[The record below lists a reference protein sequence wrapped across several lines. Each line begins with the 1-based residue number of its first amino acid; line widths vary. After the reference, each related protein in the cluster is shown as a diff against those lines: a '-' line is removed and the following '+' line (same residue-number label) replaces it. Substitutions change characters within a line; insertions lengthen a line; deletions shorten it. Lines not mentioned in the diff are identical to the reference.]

1 MDETEQKTYHDRLGE
16 PFTVVGCGAGDF
28 LRVLDMY
35 DSFMPEAV
43 AQGLPPTDKATR
55 HTWIRNLLETGENYA
70 AMIEGKVVGHAALLP
85 NRETNDGEY
94 VIFVGGP
101 HRKRGLATVLTEMA
115 IQRAKALGL
124 RSVWLTVE
132 SDNFK
137 AIKLYKKMGF
147 QFCDAG
153 LSERK
158 MALRI

>member
-1 MDETEQKTYHDRLGE
+1 MDETEQHTYHDRLGT
-16 PFTVVGCGAGDF
+16 PFTVVGCGADDF

-35 DSFMPEAV
+35 DSYMPEAV

-55 HTWIRNLLETGENYA
+55 LIWIRTLLETGENYA
-70 AMIEGKVVGHAALLP
+70 AVIEGKVVGHAALMP
-85 NRETNDGEY
+85 NRKTSDGEY

-147 QFCDAG
+147 TFCDAG

>member
-1 MDETEQKTYHDRLGE
+1 
-16 PFTVVGCGAGDF
+16 
-28 LRVLDMY
+28 MY

-43 AQGLPPTDKATR
+43 AQGLPPTDQAAR
-55 HTWIRNLLETGENYA
+55 QSWIRTLLETGENYA
-70 AMIEGKVVGHAALLP
+70 AIIEGKVVGHAALLP
-85 NRETNDGEY
+85 NMETNDGEY

-101 HRKRGLATVLTEMA
+101 HRKRGLATVLTKMA

-124 RSVWLTVE
+124 GCIWLTVE

-137 AIKLYKKMGF
+137 AIKLYRKMGF

-158 MALRI
+158 MVLGIEGIDEA

>member
-1 MDETEQKTYHDRLGE
+1 MDETDQKTYHDRLGTS
-16 PFTVVGCGAGDF
+16 FTVVGCGPGDF

-55 HTWIRNLLETGENYA
+55 HTWIRTLLETGENYA

-101 HRKRGLATVLTEMA
+101 HRKRGLAYGSDRNGNSTGQSA
-115 IQRAKALGL
+115 
-124 RSVWLTVE
+124 WLAVRLA
-132 SDNFK
+132 NCRVGQ
-137 AIKLYKKMGF
+137 L
-147 QFCDAG
+147 
-153 LSERK
+153 
-158 MALRI
+158 

>member
-1 MDETEQKTYHDRLGE
+1 MDETEQKTYHNRLGT
-16 PFTVVGCGAGDF
+16 PFTVLGCGAGDF

-55 HTWIRNLLETGENYA
+55 HIWIRTLLESGENYA
-70 AMIEGKVVGHAALLP
+70 AMIEGKFVGHAALLP

>member
-1 MDETEQKTYHDRLGE
+1 MDGTEQHTYHDRLGT
-16 PFTVVGCGAGDF
+16 PFTVVGCGADDF
-28 LRVLDMY
+28 LRVLNMY
-35 DSFMPEAV
+35 DSYMPEAV
-43 AQGLPPTDKATR
+43 AQGLPPTDKVTR
-55 HTWIRNLLETGENYA
+55 HTWIRTLLETGENYA
-70 AMIEGKVVGHAALLP
+70 AVIEGKVVGHAAIMP
-85 NRETNDGEY
+85 NRETLDGEY
-94 VIFVGGP
+94 VIFVAGP

-115 IQRAKALGL
+115 IQRAKVLGL

-158 MALRI
+158 MTFKI

>member
-1 MDETEQKTYHDRLGE
+1 
-16 PFTVVGCGAGDF
+16 
-28 LRVLDMY
+28 
-35 DSFMPEAV
+35 
-43 AQGLPPTDKATR
+43 
-55 HTWIRNLLETGENYA
+55 
-70 AMIEGKVVGHAALLP
+70 
-85 NRETNDGEY
+85 
-94 VIFVGGP
+94 
-101 HRKRGLATVLTEMA
+101 MA
-115 IQRAKALGL
+115 IQQAKALGL

>member
-1 MDETEQKTYHDRLGE
+1 
-16 PFTVVGCGAGDF
+16 
-28 LRVLDMY
+28 
-35 DSFMPEAV
+35 
-43 AQGLPPTDKATR
+43 
-55 HTWIRNLLETGENYA
+55 
-70 AMIEGKVVGHAALLP
+70 MIEGKVVGHAALLP

-101 HRKRGLATVLTEMA
+101 HRKLGLATVLTEMT

-132 SDNFK
+132 SDNLK

-158 MALRI
+158 MALKI

>member
-1 MDETEQKTYHDRLGE
+1 MDETEQQIYHDRLGT
-16 PFTVVGCGAGDF
+16 PFTVVGCGPGDF
-28 LRVLDMY
+28 DRVLEMY

-55 HTWIRNLLETGENYA
+55 HTWLRTLLESGENYSA
-70 AMIEGKVVGHAALLP
+70 IIEGKVVGHAALMP

-101 HRKRGLATVLTEMA
+101 HRKRGLATVLTQMA
-115 IQRAKALGL
+115 IERAKALGL

-137 AIKLYKKMGF
+137 AIKLYRKMGF
-147 QFCDAG
+147 TFCDAG

-158 MALRI
+158 MTLRI